1 MHSKVEINDGV
12 FRFHDVGKTEIQEVL
27 PDGESLLNH

>member
-12 FRFHDVGKTEIQEVL
+12 FRFHDLGKTEIQVM

>member
-12 FRFHDVGKTEIQEVL
+12 FRFHNQGQTETQEVM